1 MIWNDGKPMDFW
13 VPYQTKPFLR
23 HQFWNKTSLCI
34 SRPGQCGN
42 PPGHDLKD
50 ERISTSLETTWD
62 FSTASHSLK
71 VGRVLMFW
79 GGDLQ
84 HSEFFRDNWIFSI
97 LAGLFFWEI
106 LEMGFGFHY
115 WKKTVLAGS
124 TSWKNKIPSIGL
136 ICMTVWSISLHL
148 KMTQG
153 LQFFHDL
160 WITIH

>member
-97 LAGLFFWEI
+97 LAGLFFGRFWRWASDFTTEKNCPSRI
-106 LEMGFGFHY
+106 YQLEEQNTEYRADLYDCMIHLF
-115 WKKTVLAGS
+115 
-124 TSWKNKIPSIGL
+124 TS
-136 ICMTVWSISLHL
+136 
-148 KMTQG
+148 
-153 LQFFHDL
+153 
-160 WITIH
+160 